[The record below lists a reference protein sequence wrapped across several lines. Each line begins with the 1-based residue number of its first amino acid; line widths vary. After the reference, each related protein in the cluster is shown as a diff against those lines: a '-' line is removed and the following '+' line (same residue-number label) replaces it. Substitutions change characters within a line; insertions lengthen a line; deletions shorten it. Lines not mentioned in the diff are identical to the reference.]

1 MKIFTQP
8 DLKTYYKTAVIN
20 YHSVAMTQKK
30 HEQNRIEV
38 SPEAFHIWK
47 CDGWQGSTEGQKRK
61 DRCLRCGI

>member
-8 DLKTYYKTAVIN
+8 DLKTYYKTAAIN

-30 HEQNRIEV
+30 HEQNRTEV

-47 CDGWQGSTEGQKRK
+47 CDG
-61 DRCLRCGI
+61 